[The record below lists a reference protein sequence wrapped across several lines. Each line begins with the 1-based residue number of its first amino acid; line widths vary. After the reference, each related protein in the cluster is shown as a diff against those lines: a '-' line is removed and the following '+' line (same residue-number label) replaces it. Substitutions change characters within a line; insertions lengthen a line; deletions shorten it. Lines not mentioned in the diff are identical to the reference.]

1 MNKTLNDM
9 DTSSEYT
16 FPIFISSTDYN
27 LKDLRAELA
36 RFLSELGYRPILS
49 SAEGFPDS
57 SPILEPWESCIP
69 VLDKCF
75 VMVLI
80 IDGQYGTALNWPNYK
95 DFFNDEK
102 ISPTHGE
109 YIFAHKT
116 RKRMLVFIRKA
127 LMPHYQSYRTTIENC
142 GNDKAKAIEAL
153 KPTLPDYVT
162 FETLDFIN
170 KVKTTK
176 PIPWINEFDDITSVK
191 KEIQKK
197 MLNELAELFLVKNK
211 HFETVIDSF
220 NKVMDSLSLEGQKKA
235 LSKINATKEITEAV
249 DKLEQYKKELEDTT
263 KELEKTKSTNLKDKE
278 KYEKKIETLSK
289 KINNLE
295 EETQSSSNSQFFI
308 KDGQIR
314 LGNPNYIDASFI
326 KFGPGAT
333 FGNSLTFNTGSIGN
347 RSFFQIGKKCDGC
360 GKIENNNLGTASHI
374 YFNRQFNT
382 CPSCKRELCNDCWP
396 KYGSLSSLGSTS
408 VGISLSSSDKCPKC
422 KQEGK

>member
-1 MNKTLNDM
+1 M

-57 SPILEPWESCIP
+57 SPILEPWESCLP

-95 DFFNDEK
+95 DIFAEEK

-109 YIFAHKT
+109 YVFAHKT
-116 RKRMLVFIRKA
+116 RKRMLVFIRKS
-127 LMPHYQSYRTTIENC
+127 LMPHYQSYRTTIANC
-142 GNDKAKAIEAL
+142 GNDKKKAKEAL
-153 KPTLPDYVT
+153 ELTLPDYVS

-170 KVKTTK
+170 KVKITK

-197 MLNELAELFLVKNK
+197 MLNELAELFLIKNK
-211 HFETVIDSF
+211 HYETVIDSF
-220 NKVMDSLSLEGQKKA
+220 NKLMDSLSLEEQKKA
-235 LSKINATKEITEAV
+235 LTKINATKEITEAV
-249 DKLEQYKKELEDTT
+249 EKLDGFKKELENTT
-263 KELEKTKSTNLKDKE
+263 IELEKTKSTNTRDKE
-278 KYEKKIETLSK
+278 KYEKKITSLSK
-289 KINNLE
+289 KITQLE

-308 KDGQIR
+308 KNGQVR
-314 LGNPNYIDASFI
+314 LGNPNYIDDSFI
-326 KFGPGAT
+326 NIGTGVT
-333 FGNSLTFNTGSIGN
+333 LGNSVTFNTGSLGN
-347 RSFFQIGKKCDGC
+347 QNVFQIGNKCDGC
-360 GKIENNNLGTASHI
+360 GKVENNSLGTSSHI
-374 YFNRQFNT
+374 YLNRQFNT
-382 CPSCKRELCNDCWP
+382 CPSCKRELCSNCWP
-396 KYGSLSSLGSTS
+396 KYGSLSSLDTSTD
-408 VGISLSSSDKCPKC
+408 GISLSSSDKCPNC
-422 KQEGK
+422 KQEGR

>member
-1 MNKTLNDM
+1 M

-57 SPILEPWESCIP
+57 SPILEPWESCLP

-80 IDGQYGTALNWPNYK
+80 IDGQYGTPLSWPNYK
-95 DFFNDEK
+95 DIFGDEK

-109 YIFAHKT
+109 YVFAHKT
-116 RKRMLVFIRKA
+116 RKRMLVFIRKS
-127 LMPHYQSYRTTIENC
+127 LKPHYQSYRTTLENC
-142 GNDKAKAIEAL
+142 GNDKKKAKEAL
-153 KPTLPDYVT
+153 ELTLPDYVS

-197 MLNELAELFLVKNK
+197 MLNELAELFLIKNK

-220 NKVMDSLSLEGQKKA
+220 NKLMDSLSLEEQKKA
-235 LSKINATKEITEAV
+235 LAKINATKEITEAV
-249 DKLEQYKKELEDTT
+249 EKFETFKNDLDTAT
-263 KELEKTKSTNLKDKE
+263 KELDKIKSTNSKDKE
-278 KYEKKIETLSK
+278 KYEKKIASLTK
-289 KINNLE
+289 KINQLE

-308 KDGQIR
+308 KNGQVR
-314 LGNPNYIDASFI
+314 LGNPNFIDDNLI
-326 KFGPGAT
+326 NIGTGAT
-333 FGNSLTFNTGSIGN
+333 LGNSVVFNTGSLGN
-347 RSFFQIGKKCDGC
+347 QSYFSLSKKCDGC
-360 GKIENNNLGTASHI
+360 GKLENSGLGTASHI
-374 YFNRQFNT
+374 YFGNQFNT
-382 CPSCKRELCNDCWP
+382 CPSCNRYLCNDCWP
-396 KYGSLSSLGSTS
+396 HYNTFSTVGINLGST
-408 VGISLSSSDKCPKC
+408 DKCPKC
-422 KQEGK
+422 KEEGK